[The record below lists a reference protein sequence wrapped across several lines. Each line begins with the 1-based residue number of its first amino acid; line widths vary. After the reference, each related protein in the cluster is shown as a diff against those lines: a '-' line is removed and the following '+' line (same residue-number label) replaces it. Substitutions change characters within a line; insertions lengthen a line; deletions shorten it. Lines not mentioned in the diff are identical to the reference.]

1 MDPLAGIPI
10 NTLTAGPL
18 LRLMLAMEG
27 MEPDSMPVEE
37 AWPVFK
43 RFAALPSQANG
54 DVISF
59 QVRQGGE
66 PGSPMYYCMWIRQ
79 LSDEAGGWGERTR
92 SIQLE
97 FMYDHGPQIHFSEC
111 EVWSDDFDSL
121 DSFSSHVERLPLR
134 SVPGTDIHPIS

>member
-59 QVRQGGE
+59 QVRQEGE

-79 LSDEAGGWGERTR
+79 LSDEAGEGRTDSEHPARVHVRPR
-92 SIQLE
+92 SANP
-97 FMYDHGPQIHFSEC
+97 F
-111 EVWSDDFDSL
+111 
-121 DSFSSHVERLPLR
+121 LR
-134 SVPGTDIHPIS
+134 V